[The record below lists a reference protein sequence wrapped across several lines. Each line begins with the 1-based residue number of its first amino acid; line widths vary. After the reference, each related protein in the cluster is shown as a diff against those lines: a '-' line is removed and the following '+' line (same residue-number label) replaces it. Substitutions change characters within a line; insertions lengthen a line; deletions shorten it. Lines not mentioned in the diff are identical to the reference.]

1 MEDGRRLPT
10 GRLRARRPTEL
21 RERPVAVD
29 SGGVLPR
36 TEEIPA
42 RPKRPAQRRRARLPA
57 AAWVCFAVA
66 LANGIAWGL
75 IVPLF
80 QTPDEPGHVAYVQYV
95 AETGQPPTGGADV
108 SHFSEE
114 QRKLLNALRWKQI
127 QRREHNRVPG
137 TATYRK
143 RLKRTV
149 DIPANSV
156 SGGGYTT
163 VTNNPPLY
171 YYAAA
176 AVYRLSPWTALPDR
190 VHILRLASAV
200 LAALTVLFV
209 FLFLRELLPSTPWAW
224 SVGALAVAF
233 QPMFGFTSSGVTSD
247 TVLYVASAG
256 IFYMF
261 ARAFRRGL
269 TPRRGFAIVLL
280 AAIGLLAKTTMLG
293 LAPGIA
299 FGLLALVLSAEGE
312 RRREAIRGA
321 VAAIGVVAIPLIAY
335 MVLNSMVW
343 DRSLWFGSSGVP
355 ALSSILSGGFLDF
368 ASYTWQFYLPRL
380 PFMDSDFVHYPLR
393 NVWFNGFIGD
403 FGWLDYDFP
412 RWVYNWS
419 LALAFVLL
427 ALVARQL
434 ISLRNVPRWRL
445 WELAT
450 YVVLALGLLVL
461 IAGAGYVAQLDGAQ
475 GYEQPRYLFPLL
487 ALYGALIA
495 LAARSAGKRYGP
507 ALGVFL
513 VCIAIAHTAAAMLL
527 TLTRYY
533 G

>member
-1 MEDGRRLPT
+1 MEDGPRVPASRLSAP
-10 GRLRARRPTEL
+10 GPAQL

-29 SGGVLPR
+29 SGAPLPR
-36 TEEIPA
+36 AEEMPV
-42 RPKRPAQRRRARLPA
+42 RRQQPTGRRRARLPT
-57 AAWVCFAVA
+57 AAWLCFAVT

-95 AETGQPPTGGADV
+95 AETGKPPTGRGDV

-114 QRKLLNALRWKQI
+114 QRNLLSTLRWKQI
-127 QRREHNRVPG
+127 QRRRHNRVPG

-143 RLKRTV
+143 RLERTA
-149 DIPANSV
+149 DSPANRV

-163 VTNNPPLY
+163 ATNNPPLY

-190 VHILRLASAV
+190 VHVLRLFSA
-200 LAALTVLFV
+200 LFAAITVLFV

-224 SVGALAVAF
+224 SVGALAVGF

-247 TVLYVASAG
+247 AVLYVASAG

-261 ARAFRRGL
+261 ARSFRRGL
-269 TPRRGFAIVLL
+269 TPYRGVAIVVL
-280 AAIGLLAKTTMLG
+280 AAVGLLAKTTMLG

-299 FGLLALVLSAEGE
+299 FGLLALALSAEGE

-321 VAAIGVVAIPLIAY
+321 WAALGVVAVPLIAY

-343 DRSLWFGSSGVP
+343 DRSLWFGTSGVP
-355 ALSSILSGGFLDF
+355 ALSGILSGGLLDF
-368 ASYTWQFYLPRL
+368 GSYMWQFYLPRL
-380 PFMDSDFVHYPLR
+380 PFMDSYFAHYPLR
-393 NVWFNGFIGD
+393 SVWFDGFIGE
-403 FGWLDYDFP
+403 FGWLDYGFP
-412 RWVYNWS
+412 RWVYHFS
-419 LALAFVLL
+419 LALAFILL

-434 ISLRNVPRWRL
+434 IGLRNVLRSRL
-445 WELAT
+445 LELAT
-450 YVVLALGLLVL
+450 YVLLALGLVTL
-461 IAGAGYVAQLDGAQ
+461 IAGAGYLAQLDAAN

-495 LAARSAGKRYGP
+495 LAARGAGKRYGP
-507 ALGVFL
+507 AVGVFL
-513 VCIAIAHTAAAMLL
+513 VCLAIAHTAAAMLL